1 MADERKSLEQR
12 HQMSD
17 IERLRHSAAH
27 VLATAIL
34 RIWPEAQFAAGPP
47 VENGFYYDCEL
58 SHRITPE
65 DFAQIEAEMKKEIKA
80 NHVFERTAV
89 SREEAIALA
98 ESGRL
103 GGLSERPGNVSKF
116 KIGNLQDIPE
126 GEEISL

>member
-1 MADERKSLEQR
+1 MSDERKTLEQR

-17 IERLRHSAAH
+17 LERLRHSAAH

-47 VENGFYYDCEL
+47 VENGFYYDVEL
-58 SHRITPE
+58 SHRISPE
-65 DFAQIEAEMKKEIKA
+65 DFAKIEEEMKKEIKA
-80 NHVFERTAV
+80 NNVFERTVV

-103 GGLSERPGNVSKF
+103 GGLS
-116 KIGNLQDIPE
+116 
-126 GEEISL
+126 